1 MPRKKSEK
9 KIKIRVGRAGRVAR
23 PRAVGSGKKSAPKQT
38 VNIYVT
44 PSGAVSYSTPIR
56 SSTVTEPPVVIP
68 QQPSVFQPIFP
79 TQTFQQQ
86 ERVYSPEVPIL
97 PVSESKQY
105 SPEVKA
111 LIERQRQALLGLE
124 PFQSTDP
131 FAEMERKAKEKQK
144 KETEK
149 QMKKTERQIEER
161 VMRDMYPEMIT
172 EQKIPPEP
180 IPRKKMTNSQADYYF
195 GTRSREQ
202 IEQAKDEGF
211 IFPKKWKP

>member
-23 PRAVGSGKKSAPKQT
+23 PRAGGAKKPSTKQT

-56 SSTVTEPPVVIP
+56 SSSVSEPPVVMP
-68 QQPSVFQPIFP
+68 QQQVQPFQPIF
-79 TQTFQQQ
+79 
-86 ERVYSPEVPIL
+86 PEVPIL

-105 SPEVKA
+105 SPEVKS

-124 PFQSTDP
+124 SFQSTDP
-131 FAEMERKAKEKQK
+131 FAEMERKAKEEERKAKEQKK

-172 EQKIPPEP
+172 EKKIPPEP

-211 IFPKKWKP
+211 IFPKRWKS